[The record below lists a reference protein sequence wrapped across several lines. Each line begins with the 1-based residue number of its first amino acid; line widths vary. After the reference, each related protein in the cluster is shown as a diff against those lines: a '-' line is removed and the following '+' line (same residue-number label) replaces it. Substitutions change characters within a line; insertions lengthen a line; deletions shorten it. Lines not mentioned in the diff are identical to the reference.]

1 MLKLFHSLDL
11 KLKSCLI
18 ALFGS
23 AFLAFGLYHVHSF
36 SGVTEGGVLGM
47 TLLLDHWFHIS
58 PSVSGF
64 IMNLACYAMG
74 WKLLGRQFIAYSILS
89 SASFSLSY
97 RICEQFPPLW
107 PQLADMPLAASL
119 IGAVFVGVGA
129 GLCVRIGGA
138 PGGDDA
144 LAMSLSHVTHI
155 KIQWIYLLSDFAV
168 LVLSLSYIPLNRM
181 VYSILTV
188 LLSGQIIGFVQGSS
202 PVSRSFYFIAE
213 TFSRGFPLFSLLA
226 TVTLFLFQGSILP

>member
-97 RICEQFPPLW
+97 RICEQFPPL
-107 PQLADMPLAASL
+107 LPLAASL
-119 IGAVFVGVGA
+119 LGAVFVGVGA

-188 LLSGQIIGFVQGSS
+188 LLSGQIIGFVQTAGTH
-202 PVSRSFYFIAE
+202 PVENME
-213 TFSRGFPLFSLLA
+213 T
-226 TVTLFLFQGSILP
+226 

>member
-119 IGAVFVGVGA
+119 LGAVFVGVGA

-188 LLSGQIIGFVQGSS
+188 LLSGQIIGFVQTVGTHPVENMKTLSVSYGS
-202 PVSRSFYFIAE
+202 P
-213 TFSRGFPLFSLLA
+213 GFKRAYP
-226 TVTLFLFQGSILP
+226 

>member
-107 PQLADMPLAASL
+107 PQLADMPLA
-119 IGAVFVGVGA
+119 

-188 LLSGQIIGFVQGSS
+188 LLSGQIIGFVQTAGTH
-202 PVSRSFYFIAE
+202 PVENME
-213 TFSRGFPLFSLLA
+213 T
-226 TVTLFLFQGSILP
+226 

>member
-1 MLKLFHSLDL
+1 MGKIDKVKKKLVPILTLRKEYGILLKLFHSLDL

-64 IMNLACYAMG
+64 VMNLACYAMG

-119 IGAVFVGVGA
+119 LGAIFVGVGA

-188 LLSGQIIGFVQGSS
+188 LLSGQIIGFVQTVGTH
-202 PVSRSFYFIAE
+202 PVE
-213 TFSRGFPLFSLLA
+213 NMKT
-226 TVTLFLFQGSILP
+226 